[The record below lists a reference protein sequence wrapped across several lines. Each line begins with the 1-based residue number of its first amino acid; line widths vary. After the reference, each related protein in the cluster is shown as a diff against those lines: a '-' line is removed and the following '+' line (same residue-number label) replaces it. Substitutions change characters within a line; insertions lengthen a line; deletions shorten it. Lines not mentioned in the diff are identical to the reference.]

1 MKIKMSSD
9 EIEAIRANL
18 ETIDMITGGYD
29 ITTNTFKY
37 HITTSGLRVYVTL
50 LYMTGAT
57 TLFGGPSYTKE
68 YIRRHYFETSKDLII
83 SQGFITLTANNLY
96 VLTPRGAEH
105 ITIMFDLYGKEH
117 TGLKGRLN
125 RLFRFG

>member
-1 MKIKMSSD
+1 MISE

-18 ETIDMITGGYD
+18 EAIDMITGGYD

-57 TLFGGPSYTKE
+57 NLFNGPRYTKE
-68 YIRRHYFETSKDLII
+68 YTRRHYYEISKDLVI
-83 SQGFITLTANNLY
+83 SQGFIKLTADNLY

-105 ITIMFDLYGKEH
+105 ITVMFDLYGKKR
-117 TGLKGRLN
+117 TSLIAKLN
-125 RLFRFG
+125 RFFKFR